1 MKQKSVHMK
10 ANKGYIYGCALAG
23 IIVVLMAAN
32 LAFGSVDIP
41 LKAVGNILFGGEV
54 EKESWQFIVW
64 ESRVPQCITA
74 LLCGAALS
82 ASGLMLQTV
91 FSNPLA
97 DSSILGISSGASLG
111 VALVLLAG
119 GGSIVA
125 GEFALSGFL
134 SVVAGAFAGA
144 VLVMAVIMFLS
155 VVIKN
160 NVMLLIAGIM
170 IGYVVSSVISLLN
183 FFSTAE
189 GVHSFVIWGMGNFG
203 GVSMA
208 QLPGFSIVTL
218 LGLLVAILLIK
229 PLNALLLGTRY
240 AENLGINIRR
250 IRNWLL
256 LATGLLTAVTTAFC
270 GPVAF
275 IGLAVPHMAR
285 LMLGT
290 SNHNSLM
297 PVTLLT
303 GSAVALLC
311 NLICI
316 LPREAGIIPLNAVT
330 PLLGAPVI
338 IYVIVNQR
346 KIQYFN

>member
-275 IGLAVPHMAR
+275 IGLAVPHVAR

-316 LPREAGIIPLNAVT
+316 LPGEAGIIPLNAVT

>member
-144 VLVMAVIMFLS
+144 VLVMAVIMSLS

-316 LPREAGIIPLNAVT
+316 LPGEAGIIPLNAVT

>member
-23 IIVVLMAAN
+23 IIAVLMAAN

-41 LKAVGNILFGGEV
+41 LKAVGNILLGGEV

-208 QLPGFSIVTL
+208 QLSGFSIVTL

-316 LPREAGIIPLNAVT
+316 LPGEAGIIPLNAVT